1 MIVRKGLAA
10 GASLALVGVTLVG
23 CGSNNKV
30 KKGTVYEHKY
40 SNGDAQ
46 YVMSVLGGS
55 TNIEGKVGSIKIAS
69 DEKSA
74 YLKNFV
80 YLEHLYSD
88 GEAKVDKI
96 TKDSVTISFKLKAGE
111 KQIGAYASAKLPKN
125 ESCIEVPL
133 GYDGY
138 IVKFNKQTK

>member
-1 MIVRKGLAA
+1 MRVRKGLVA

-23 CGSNNKV
+23 CGPNNKV

-40 SNGDAQ
+40 SKGDAQ
-46 YVMSVLGGS
+46 YVMSTLGGS
-55 TNIEGKVGSIKIAS
+55 TNVEGKVGSIKIAS

-80 YLEHLYSD
+80 YYEHLYSD
-88 GEAKVDKI
+88 GEAKVEKI
-96 TKDSVTISFKLKAGE
+96 AEDSITFRFKLKAGE
-111 KQIGAYASAKLPKN
+111 KQIGASATAKLPKN
-125 ESCIEVPL
+125 DSCIEVPL